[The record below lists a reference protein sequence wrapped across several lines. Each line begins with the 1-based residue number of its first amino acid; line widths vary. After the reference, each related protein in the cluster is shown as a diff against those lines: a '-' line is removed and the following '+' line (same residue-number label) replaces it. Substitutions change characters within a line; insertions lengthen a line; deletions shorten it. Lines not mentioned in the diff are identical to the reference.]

1 MKLSYSR
8 SSLVRNMLIG
18 GTVGFLLGAL
28 ALWPF
33 GRLDGAFAISFMAL
47 GALCAF
53 LIAGA
58 YLRILLRGAPA
69 LRADHDGLRVNSGT
83 LVPWRDV
90 VSVERKDWA
99 FHARHDPLP
108 VIEIVV
114 GARPWWERLLAAN
127 PIRMPLKM
135 ICESPAAIER
145 WVAHARRM
153 TESASPA
160 IRA

>member
-18 GTVGFLLGAL
+18 GTLGCLLGAV

-33 GRLDGAFAISFMAL
+33 GRLDRTLVTTLMAL
-47 GALCAF
+47 GALSAF
-53 LIAGA
+53 FIAAA
-58 YLRILLRGAPA
+58 YLQILLRGAPA
-69 LRADHDGLRVNSGT
+69 LRADHDGLRVNT
-83 LVPWRDV
+83 RAVVPWRDV

-114 GARPWWERLLAAN
+114 QGRPWWETLLAAH

-135 ICESPAAIER
+135 IYDSPVAIER

-153 TESASPA
+153 AESASPA